1 MTMGKNKLQELEASI
16 RNASPL
22 ELASRLQ
29 EAELYDKKDTRE
41 VVDDIYEEFN
51 SSKNLKKEVVIPVF
65 LKIADGLL
73 ESTAATR
80 KLRKK
85 GLTASRLLMEC
96 QCFSYDHPGDIGGLP
111 DAYSEWKNAREQ
123 TQEQMQQFGKT
134 HRPGYDSYSAHYKS
148 AKSLKA
154 YKTKRMEENGGRV
167 NLVNEYTGAR
177 EVYPDKNNMDGR
189 RSDPK
194 YYYRGEVDHIVP
206 LATVHDKLKGDYTL
220 SDDDIITVANVE
232 ENYALTTM
240 KINRGKDYGKFDMS
254 VDEFIALQEKNKAD
268 GKPYIDLTEEQKENM
283 RTLEANSIAEMKKE
297 KDKIRMNNILGNGNK
312 EQQKTIIKESAKGA
326 AKQSTDYMIG
336 NVILYFIKPL
346 YYEISDIVSN
356 GLKGGVGADSVKE
369 AFKIRFARVKDYV
382 MVNAISFLGDNI
394 WEFVK
399 GFVSSLVEGLISL
412 FVGIFKQ
419 IFKLVKEGVKILVQA
434 GKVIFGKDAK
444 KMSSAEKGDAII
456 KLIGGS
462 VIAICGIGIEALLN
476 KIGIG
481 DPLATVLST
490 MLSGIASVLF
500 MFLLDRIDL
509 FSVKAEK
516 RRMRIEEIFDER
528 IKNIKE
534 ATDTFNTAALETI
547 RNQRLKFT
555 ELKDKIWN
563 GINSNDIDTINSG
576 LIEMAAFMKL
586 DLGYNNHQEF
596 VEKFDS
602 GELEIAL

>member
-1 MTMGKNKLQELEASI
+1 MDNNKLQELEDHI

-22 ELASRLQ
+22 DLAVKLQ
-29 EAELYDKKDTRE
+29 EAELYDKKGTRE
-41 VVDDIYEEFN
+41 IVEEVYNDFN

-80 KLRKK
+80 NLRKK

-96 QCFSYDHPGDIGGLP
+96 QCFTYENPGEISGVP

-134 HRPGYDSYSAHYKS
+134 HRPAYNSYDAHVKS
-148 AKSLKA
+148 ATSLKA

-167 NLVNEYTGAR
+167 NLINEYTGVR

-206 LATVHDKLKGDYTL
+206 LAEVHNKLKGDYTL
-220 SDDDIITVANVE
+220 SDDDIISVANVE

-254 VDEFIALQEKNKAD
+254 VDEFIALQEKNKAE
-268 GKPYIDLTEEQKENM
+268 GKPFIDLTEEQKENM
-283 RTLEANSIAEMKKE
+283 RSLEANSIEEMKKE
-297 KDKIRMNNILGNGNK
+297 KDKRRMDNILGRGDK
-312 EQQKTIIKESAKGA
+312 EQQKTIVKESAKGA

-346 YYEISDIVSN
+346 YYEISDIVTN
-356 GLKGGVGADSVKE
+356 GLQGGVGANSVRE
-369 AFKIRFARVKDYV
+369 AFSIRFGRVKDYV
-382 MVNAISFLGDNI
+382 MVNAISFIGDNI

-399 GFVSSLVEGLISL
+399 GFISSFIEGLISL

-419 IFKLVKEGVKILVQA
+419 IFKLVKEGIKIFIQA

-444 KMSSAEKGDAII
+444 QMSAEEKGDAIL

-476 KIGIG
+476 KMGIG
-481 DPLATVLST
+481 DPFATVLST

-509 FSVKAEK
+509 FSVKSQK
-516 RRMRIEEIFDER
+516 RSKRIEEIFDER
-528 IKNIKE
+528 IKDIKE
-534 ATDTFNTAALETI
+534 ATESFNTAALETM
-547 RNQRLKFT
+547 RAHRLKMAEIT
-555 ELKDKIWN
+555 EKIWK
-563 GINSNDIDTINSG
+563 GINGDDIDTINSG
-576 LIEMAAFMKL
+576 LFELAESMKVDLPYKNREEFL
-586 DLGYNNHQEF
+586 DFIDNNHNTI
-596 VEKFDS
+596 
-602 GELEIAL
+602 EL